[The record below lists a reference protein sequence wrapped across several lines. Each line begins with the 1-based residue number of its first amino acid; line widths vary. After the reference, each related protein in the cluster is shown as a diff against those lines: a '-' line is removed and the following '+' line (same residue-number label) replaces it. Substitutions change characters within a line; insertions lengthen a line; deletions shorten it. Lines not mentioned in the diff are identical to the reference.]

1 MDRTLENIKRIIAE
15 SIKEH
20 LTDVSVN
27 ELEGNGSLYYM
38 NGQNGTSFDWHV
50 NDRLSSF
57 MSFYDDKENLGA
69 AKANVYKGGVV
80 ALNLYGAHGK
90 EMVHQAEIPLS
101 ATEADLLRLA
111 VLLKRNADDKDLF
124 DVSIEEID
132 TDNEPKA
139 EEVATFLEERKNH
152 EAMIKRRELLT
163 QKACV
168 SRMIVDEGCQV
179 GYMVREEPHAEED
192 SGWAFYGGEEDE
204 EYVSDPNNFIISTI
218 FPVVSADPVVED
230 YLERPVGSK
239 LIRVSSDKFEEDEE
253 EM

>member
-1 MDRTLENIKRIIAE
+1 
-15 SIKEH
+15 
-20 LTDVSVN
+20 
-27 ELEGNGSLYYM
+27 
-38 NGQNGTSFDWHV
+38 
-50 NDRLSSF
+50 
-57 MSFYDDKENLGA
+57 
-69 AKANVYKGGVV
+69 
-80 ALNLYGAHGK
+80 
-90 EMVHQAEIPLS
+90 MVHQAEIPLN

-132 TDNEPKA
+132 TNNEPKA
-139 EEVATFLEERKNH
+139 EEVAAFLEERKNH

-168 SRMIVDEGCQV
+168 SRMIVDDGYQV